1 MNKGTEVWTLEELL
15 KHVPDTRN
23 SKLPTAR
30 QLKMSGTKVLTEVET
45 VTGQLA
51 VYDNGYFVY
60 RSGRRVTVQSLH
72 KCQEAIRYTY
82 ENGET
87 SIVGMEVFAGLPYTI
102 RLTLEGESRLEENQI
117 RRESAHLSYCD
128 DILNYAPA
136 DFTDALTDNLTIERA
151 CQQLTLQQRQILT
164 MYFEQCMSQQEIA
177 NLLCISRRSVRSRLK
192 GAMKRVAELFRENC

>member
-1 MNKGTEVWTLEELL
+1 MNQGTEVWTLEELL

-23 SKLPTAR
+23 VKRPTAR

-45 VTGQLA
+45 ATGQLT

-72 KCQEAIRYTY
+72 KCQEPIRYTY

-87 SIVGMEVFAGLPYTI
+87 SIVGMEVFAGLPCTI

-117 RRESAHLSYCD
+117 RRENAHLSYFD
-128 DILNYAPA
+128 DIPNQVPA
-136 DFTDALTDNLTIERA
+136 DFTDALIDNITIEHA
-151 CQQLTLQQRQILT
+151 CRRLTLQQREILT
-164 MYFEQCMSQQEIA
+164 MYFEQCMSQREIA
-177 NLLCISRRSVRSRLK
+177 ALLHISRRSVRSRLM
-192 GAMKRVAELFRENC
+192 GAIKRVAGLLKEKC

>member
-1 MNKGTEVWTLEELL
+1 MNKGTKVWTLEELL

-45 VTGQLA
+45 VTGQLT

-72 KCQEAIRYTY
+72 KCQEPIRYTY

-87 SIVGMEVFAGLPYTI
+87 SIVGMEVFAGLPCTI

-117 RRESAHLSYCD
+117 RRESAHLSYFD
-128 DILNYAPA
+128 DIPNQVSA
-136 DFTDALTDNLTIERA
+136 DFTDALIDNITIEHA
-151 CQQLTLQQRQILT
+151 CRRLTVQQRQILT
-164 MYFEQCMSQQEIA
+164 MYFEQCMSQREIA
-177 NLLCISRRSVRSRLK
+177 SLLHISRRSVRSRLM
-192 GAMKRVAELFRENC
+192 GAIKRVAELLKEKC